1 MVRLIWNSKFR
12 KTGFMGKNKRPFL
25 DWRFSDQGSF
35 VSMHLE
41 LESCMGVI
49 FVTHIRLLHQNTF
62 KTAAKTRSV

>member
-1 MVRLIWNSKFR
+1 
-12 KTGFMGKNKRPFL
+12 MGKNKRPFL